1 MSGAYGSR
9 EKMHVELVQTP
20 WGNNKS
26 WVRCEMRKSRV
37 WFPSFEDLFRIIRCI
52 SVCEDAR
59 YQQGRGRDLFAE
71 FLHDAVY
78 ESDFETLREK
88 YKIPQR
94 TNNLEGGKF

>member
-1 MSGAYGSR
+1 MSGVYGSK

-20 WGNNKS
+20 WGNNKT

-59 YQQGRGRDLFAE
+59 YQRGQGRDLFAE
-71 FLHDAVY
+71 FLHDCVY
-78 ESDFETLREK
+78 EKSFSTLREK
-88 YKIPQR
+88 YSIPQR
-94 TNNLEGGKF
+94 TNNLEGEK